1 MFSFIRDKIV
11 GAAVSKSPV
20 HKKAL
25 EAGRKTLAKC
35 TVIKTLIKL
44 GRDKG
49 VQANITEWFEKIN
62 SVIKNKNPILLRE
75 PFVTIASQLAD
86 FMVLEDP
93 KKLILYPKIMKQ
105 DCISGKLRKHIV
117 EIGKKDSQMK
127 KDIYGTR
134 NSPDILD
141 KEYMSGF
148 IRSKIELLSIA
159 YSIFN
164 AARIELKDCNPNEKR
179 DWHLPLLH
187 SLCVVS
193 ENTYQRSIGKKTI
206 KSNIVLPYATFFHIV
221 LNGEREPLLIF
232 KDKFP
237 DCKGYK
243 F

>member
-25 EAGRKTLAKC
+25 EAGRKTLTKC

-105 DCISGKLRKHIV
+105 DCISGKLRRIFASSSKRW
-117 EIGKKDSQMK
+117 GKNCC
-127 KDIYGTR
+127 IIFFTI
-134 NSPDILD
+134 NS
-141 KEYMSGF
+141 SN
-148 IRSKIELLSIA
+148 R
-159 YSIFN
+159 
-164 AARIELKDCNPNEKR
+164 
-179 DWHLPLLH
+179 HQ
-187 SLCVVS
+187 VVLA
-193 ENTYQRSIGKKTI
+193 EM
-206 KSNIVLPYATFFHIV
+206 A
-221 LNGEREPLLIF
+221 
-232 KDKFP
+232 
-237 DCKGYK
+237 
-243 F
+243 

>member
-35 TVIKTLIKL
+35 VIMKKLVEL

-49 VQANITEWFEKIN
+49 VQARITECFEIIN
-62 SVIKNKNPILLRE
+62 SAIKNKNPILLRQ
-75 PFVTIASQLAD
+75 PFAEIASQLAD
-86 FMVLEDP
+86 FVVLEDP
-93 KKLILYPKIMKQ
+93 KKLIMYPQIMKQ
-105 DCISGKLRKHIV
+105 DCISSKLRKHIV
-117 EIGKKDSQMK
+117 EIGKKDPQMK
-127 KDIYGTR
+127 KTIYGTK

-141 KEYMSGF
+141 KEYMNGF
-148 IRSKIELLSIA
+148 IRGKIELLSIA
-159 YSIFN
+159 YSILN
-164 AARIELKDCNPNEKR
+164 AARIELKDCNPNVKR

-187 SLCVVS
+187 SLCVLS
-193 ENTYQRSIGKKTI
+193 ENRYQRSIGKETI
-206 KSNIVLPYATFFHIV
+206 KSNIVLPYATFFEIV
-221 LNGEREPLLIF
+221 LSGEREPLLYF
-232 KDKFP
+232 QDKFP